1 MIKIIINQLELE
13 KIKYQVTEKIMSDIK
28 AINYYIDDIFIGSK
42 LNENNIIEFNL
53 YVSSVSE
60 FENWDEMVE
69 EALLKR
75 EHEISTAIGNGI
87 AIPHARICEYDDV
100 SVVIAK
106 LAKPIDAEISALHSN
121 DKVDLI
127 FMIIAGKTK
136 NKRVLKLMSSISI
149 LAQNVEFLDKIR
161 KEKNI
166 KDIIEIIENNEVEV
180 KDTITAQDIMCPEL
194 IPAKLSDT
202 LEEVAKRL
210 IVENRAGLPVID
222 SKGLFVGEITEKEL
236 IEFGMPKY
244 TSLMNDLSFMTIGEP
259 FEEYFKNEHLVTVNE
274 LYRKTAE
281 IIDRKSSIMEICFL
295 MVSMWRKK
303 CLSPAVNMLIIPK

>member
-1 MIKIIINQLELE
+1 MKLSSYLDEKFIFEDVDGENLDQVIKNVVKELSKCDKLINRN
-13 KIKYQVTEKIMSDIK
+13 K
-28 AINYYIDDIFIGSK
+28 
-42 LNENNIIEFNL
+42 
-53 YVSSVSE
+53 
-60 FENWDEMVE
+60 EMVE

-149 LAQNVEFLDKIR
+149 LAQNIEFLDKIR

-210 IVENRAGLPVID
+210 IVENRAGLPVVD

-295 MVSMWRKK
+295 MVSKGNTRLYVVENGTYFGTIFRSDIIKK
-303 CLSPAVNMLIIPK
+303 VLHI